1 MESWACKEL
10 SGPVWSSAGGRFP
23 APGVYEMDC
32 DCVARLSR
40 DLLDGNRL
48 FADRF
53 VSHRQP
59 LLPLKGG
66 LWLLVGVEQKLTTDR
81 TLSSHN
87 EASVLV
93 ANVLWAFG
101 RLPSSVRYRACHR
114 PDGSF
119 RTVPNCRFFIPG
131 YLVANRARLHAPLRV
146 GSTYTQNPSV
156 RQPREAGSAGAAPH
170 GAKTPDGRTGPIY
183 TRPR

>member
-81 TLSSHN
+81 AYRRGHDLS
-87 EASVLV
+87 L
-93 ANVLWAFG
+93 
-101 RLPSSVRYRACHR
+101 
-114 PDGSF
+114 
-119 RTVPNCRFFIPG
+119 
-131 YLVANRARLHAPLRV
+131 
-146 GSTYTQNPSV
+146 
-156 RQPREAGSAGAAPH
+156 GSAQFGAAVDAWH
-170 GAKTPDGRTGPIY
+170 AQSASARRNGALLELGKNCEAVAP
-183 TRPR
+183 